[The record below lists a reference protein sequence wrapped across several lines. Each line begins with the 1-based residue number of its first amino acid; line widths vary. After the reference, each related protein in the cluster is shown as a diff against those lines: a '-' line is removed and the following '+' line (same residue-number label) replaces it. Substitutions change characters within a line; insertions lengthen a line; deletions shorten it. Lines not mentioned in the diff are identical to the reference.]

1 MLKSPKNKGDTY
13 ERELAQYFN
22 DNVPAINNSASR
34 RMLSGGGR
42 SEGLADLVGVRV
54 GRTEFHIEA
63 KRVEKLNFWGA
74 MDQAIKNSGHEIL
87 AAKRESRTA
96 LRGIPVVIN
105 RRNKVRTEDSLCTL
119 RLKDLIILINDSL
132 QES

>member
-13 ERELAQYFN
+13 ERELASYFN
-22 DNVPAINNSASR
+22 LHVPAINNSASR

-42 SEGLADLVGVRV
+42 FEGLADLVGVRI
-54 GRTEFHIEA
+54 GRTEFHVEA
-63 KRVEKLNFWGA
+63 KRVEKLNFWHA
-74 MDQAIKNSGHEIL
+74 MDQAIKNSGHEVS
-87 AAKRESRTA
+87 AC
-96 LRGIPVVIN
+96 IN
-105 RRNKVRTEDSLCTL
+105 RRNKVKTEDSLCTL

>member
-1 MLKSPKNKGDTY
+1 MLLKSPKNKGDSY

-42 SEGLADLVGVRV
+42 AEGLADLVGVRV

-63 KRVEKLNFWGA
+63 KRVEKLNFWRA
-74 MDQAIKNSGHEIL
+74 MEQAITNSRHEI
-87 AAKRESRTA
+87 AANPDSRTT
-96 LRGIPVVIN
+96 LRGIPIVIN
-105 RRNKVRTEDSLCTL
+105 RRNKIRTEDSLCTL

>member
-22 DNVPAINNSASR
+22 ENVPAINNSASR
-34 RMLSGGGR
+34 RLLSGGGR
-42 SEGLADLVGVRV
+42 FEGLADLVGVRV

-74 MDQAIKNSGHEIL
+74 MDQAIKNSGHEVQACL
-87 AAKRESRTA
+87 KESKTA
-96 LRGIPVVIN
+96 IRGIPVVIN
-105 RRNKVRTEDSLCTL
+105 RRNKVKTEDSLCTL
-119 RLKDLIILINDSL
+119 RLRDLIILINDSL